1 MKKILLLASLGI
13 AVAGFGQQAKPFTVT
28 GNVTGIKD
36 TISKVYMIYRAND
49 TNVRDS
55 ATIEGGKFS
64 FRGTLADPVKVT
76 MYVRYESTK
85 PELKGI
91 SGDRDVVYF
100 FVQPG
105 IPVTINC
112 VKDTFAH
119 AEIKGGPMNTEYAKL
134 QAAEKKYDDQLN
146 PLYEAYGNARKAKDK
161 PAMDSLEKL
170 IDAVDSTKT
179 EDVYGKYVKAH
190 PTSPIAVFV
199 LRDYAGYAID
209 ADKISPMFDKLPAAQ
224 KQYAYAKQFKSQ
236 IDIAA
241 KTGIGKM
248 AMDFTQNDT
257 LDKPVSLSNFKGKY
271 VLLDFW
277 ASWCG
282 PCRAENPN
290 VVAAYNKYHDKGFN
304 ILSVSLDQPT
314 GREKWLKAIH
324 DDNLTWTH
332 VSDLKFWDNAVAKEY
347 GIQAI
352 PQNFL
357 IDPDGKIIGKDLRG
371 DALASKLASIFTN

>member
-1 MKKILLLASLGI
+1 MLLFGSLSI
-13 AVAGFGQQAKPFTVT
+13 AVAGFGQAAKQFAVT
-28 GNVTGIKD
+28 GSVTGIKD
-36 TISKVYMIYRAND
+36 TISKVFLLYRANGERV
-49 TNVRDS
+49 TDS
-55 ATIEGGKFS
+55 STITGGKFS
-64 FRGTLADPVKVT
+64 FKGTLAEPLQATV
-76 MYVRYESTK
+76 YVRYASTR

-91 SGDRDVVYF
+91 SGDRDVISF
-100 FVQPG
+100 FLQPG
-105 IPVTINC
+105 VPVTINC

-119 AEIKGGPMNTEYAKL
+119 AVIKGGPMNTEYAKIK
-134 QAAEKKYDDQLN
+134 AAEKKYDDELN
-146 PLYEAYGNARKAKDK
+146 PVYDAYATARKAKDK
-161 PAMDSLEKL
+161 PVMDSLEKVM
-170 IDAVDSTKT
+170 DAIDSTKT
-179 EDVYGKYVKAH
+179 EDVYGKYVTANPK
-190 PTSPIAVFV
+190 SPIAVFI
-199 LRDYAGYAID
+199 LKDYAGYAID

-224 KQYAYAKQFKSQ
+224 KEYAYAKEFKNQ

-314 GREKWLKAIH
+314 GRERWLKAIH

-357 IDPDGKIIGKDLRG
+357 IDPTGKIIGKDLRG
-371 DALASKLASIFTN
+371 DALASKLATIFTN